1 MAGNLIADASSDAA
15 SPPKKKNSTK
25 QKKAAFMKKS
35 QAFGKSNMPIDE
47 FKLIIHACLLVYAT
61 ENLK

>member
-1 MAGNLIADASSDAA
+1 MLPAM
-15 SPPKKKNSTK
+15 PPPPPKKNSTK